1 MTRFARVT
9 IAGVLLFGAL
19 GAAAFRFYTS
29 PTRGLPY
36 APSFASGSAGN
47 WATLGGAW
55 QIAAGSMRNDSDERG
70 AKLLMG
76 SHFWRNYAVDADV
89 QLLGLGDAGIVARVT
104 HAELGVDSYS
114 GYYAGLRTMDNSLV
128 LGRAD
133 YGWQEYPRVPVPGG
147 VQPFHWYHLTLSVYG
162 CRIAAVAIDR
172 ATGKRAST
180 FYRAARACPP
190 NGRIGLRSYTS
201 GGIWRNIRV
210 RPLTSAA
217 LPAPQLLGGLP
228 RPNGSSHQRSLLAA
242 YVSGN
247 AAAALGH
254 SDISQAQSIGSLRY
268 LSPVHPSRVVVRGV
282 VVLTNPA
289 LYVEDN
295 TGGIA
300 VEPRSSPSLKI
311 GDEVEIFGDIEP
323 RPFRS
328 VLRAAR
334 VHLLWESSPDP
345 PLSITANQAATGAYD
360 GMFIQTEGRLKGKPA
375 QHGDTI
381 SLDLVLPEQ
390 EFRAVLT
397 TAGSASRLDGIHSG
411 STLRLR
417 GICVSDPRWT
427 RNLTPFVLLV
437 RSAGDVKILAG
448 PPWWS
453 WSTLLPFAL
462 AALVLI
468 GIGYHL
474 FLVARHWRLR
484 AILEERSRLAH
495 EIHDTLAQSFAGIS
509 FQLQAIRT
517 SMPANMP
524 VLNEQ
529 VRVACD
535 LVRHSHEEARRGIAS
550 LRPESPESAD
560 LPAALEASAARMT
573 RSGEMALSI
582 SREGN
587 APAMP
592 LRIQDTLF
600 RIGQEAIANAVQ
612 HSGAA
617 HIRIST
623 RYEDSKLHL
632 IIEDDG
638 CGFHA
643 DSSHC
648 GFGLVGMRERARSI
662 GAALAIESSRGSGT
676 RVEAI
681 LQLPASFS
689 LKNCYRWLCNVC
701 RTRGRAHSYS
711 YR

>member
-1 MTRFARVT
+1 
-9 IAGVLLFGAL
+9 
-19 GAAAFRFYTS
+19 
-29 PTRGLPY
+29 
-36 APSFASGSAGN
+36 
-47 WATLGGAW
+47 
-55 QIAAGSMRNDSDERG
+55 MRNDSDERG

-76 SHFWRNYAVDADV
+76 SRFWRNYAVDADV

-104 HAELGVDSYS
+104 RAELGVDSYS

-128 LGRAD
+128 VGRAD
-133 YGWQEYPRVPVPGG
+133 YGWQEYPAVPVPGG

-172 ATGKRAST
+172 ATGKRAT
-180 FYRAARACPP
+180 TVYRPRACPP

-210 RPLTSAA
+210 TLLTSDAM
-217 LPAPQLLGGLP
+217 PTPQLLGDLP
-228 RPNGSSHQRSLLAA
+228 RPNGPSHQRSLLAA

-247 AAAALGH
+247 AAAALAH
-254 SDISQAQSIGSLRY
+254 SDISQAQPIGKLRY
-268 LSPVHPSRVVVRGV
+268 LSPVQPSLAVIRGV

-300 VEPRSSPSLKI
+300 VEPSSSPSLKI
-311 GDEVEIFGDIEP
+311 GDEVEVSGEIEP

-328 VLRAAR
+328 VLKAAR

-360 GMFIQTEGRLKGKPA
+360 GMFIQTEGRLKGEPV
-375 QHGDTI
+375 QRGNTI
-381 SLDLVLPEQ
+381 SLDLVSPEQ
-390 EFRAVLT
+390 EFRAVLDT
-397 TAGSASRLDGIHSG
+397 GGNASRLDSIYSG

-427 RNLTPFVLLV
+427 KNLTPFVLLV
-437 RSAGDVKILAG
+437 RSAGDIRVLAG

-484 AILEERSRLAH
+484 AILQERSRLAH

-529 VRVACD
+529 VLVACE

-560 LPAALEASAARMT
+560 LLAALEASAARMT
-573 RSGEMALSI
+573 RSGEMALSV

-623 RYEDSKLHL
+623 RYEHSTLRL
-632 IIEDDG
+632 SVEDDG
-638 CGFHA
+638 CGFDA
-643 DSSHC
+643 DSPRN

-662 GAALAIESSRGSGT
+662 GADLIIVSTTGSGA
-676 RVEAI
+676 RVEAT

>member
-1 MTRFARVT
+1 MIRFAKGT
-9 IAGVLLFGAL
+9 IAGILVLGIL
-19 GAAAFRFYTS
+19 GFVAFRYYAS
-29 PTRGLPY
+29 PSRGLPY
-36 APSFASGSAGN
+36 RPSLTSSALN
-47 WATLGGAW
+47 WTTFGGAW
-55 QIAAGSMRNDSDERG
+55 QIAGGSMRNDSDERG

-76 SHFWRNYAVDADV
+76 SRFWRNYTVDADV
-89 QLLGLGDAGIVARVT
+89 QLLGLGDAGIIARVT
-104 HAELGVDSYS
+104 HPELGVDSYS
-114 GYYAGLRTMDNSLV
+114 GYYAGLRTMDGSLV

-133 YGWQEYPRVPVPGG
+133 YGWQEYPPVAMPGG

-162 CRIAAVAIDR
+162 CRIAAVAVDR
-172 ATGKRAST
+172 ATGKQ
-180 FYRAARACPP
+180 ARVVFRPRPCTPT
-190 NGRIGLRSYTS
+190 GRIGLRSYTS

-210 RPLTSAA
+210 TPLTSAA
-217 LPAPQLLGGLP
+217 LPRPQLLGHLAAP
-228 RPNGSSHQRSLLAA
+228 EGSSHQRSLLAA

-247 AAAALGH
+247 AAAALLH
-254 SDISQAQSIGSLRY
+254 KDLSHAQSIGSLRY
-268 LSPVHPSRVVVRGV
+268 LSPVHPSRAVVRGV
-282 VVLTNPA
+282 VVLTSPR
-289 LYVEDN
+289 LYVQDN

-311 GDEVEIFGDIEP
+311 GDEVEVSGEIEP

-328 VLRAAR
+328 VLTAAS

-360 GMFIQTEGRLKGKPA
+360 GMFIQTEGRLKGEPVR
-375 QHGDTI
+375 QGNMI
-381 SLDLVLPEQ
+381 SLDLVRQEQ
-390 EFRAVLT
+390 EFHAVLD
-397 TAGSASRLDGIHSG
+397 AGRSTGRLLGIYSG

-417 GICVSDPRWT
+417 GICVSDPHWT
-427 RNLTPFVLLV
+427 KSLTPFVLLV
-437 RSAGDVKILAG
+437 RSAGDIKVLVG

-453 WSTLLPFAL
+453 WSTLLPFVL

-474 FLVARHWRLR
+474 FLLARHWRLR

-517 SMPANMP
+517 SMPPNMP

-560 LPAALEASAARMT
+560 LLAALEASAVRMT
-573 RSGEMALSI
+573 RSGEIALRV

-587 APAMP
+587 APALP
-592 LRIQDTLF
+592 LRMQDTLF

-623 RYEDSKLHL
+623 RYEGSALHL
-632 IIEDDG
+632 LIEDDG
-638 CGFHA
+638 CGFDA
-643 DSSHC
+643 DLPHG

-662 GAALAIESSRGSGT
+662 GAGLAVVSSKGSGA
-676 RVEAI
+676 RIEATVP
-681 LQLPASFS
+681 LPVSFS
-689 LKNCYRWLCNVC
+689 LKNCYRWLWNVC
-701 RTRGRAHSYS
+701 RTRTRAHSYS